1 MKSYSVGVLVVFLV
15 SAVTGWGAPVKYSD
29 LAKEEAFASATP
41 EQRLE
46 ILHKKIENKE
56 IASYD
61 VSADV
66 VGRLF
71 RVRLLDEADAGA
83 RLAVYGQLRAK
94 YSKLPATYELETHL
108 AVEFLAVS
116 PEGQKGDLVG
126 MMKWIK
132 RFQDEGKMSWPA
144 VAPLHDGMLA
154 AYLISNA
161 EYQGLPAKD
170 KVVFLRKLC
179 AEGAVADMTATHF
192 AVGVVASELAR
203 TPPEQQK
210 AVFDEIAPTLDFFTK
225 SAIRNAYEFP

>member
-1 MKSYSVGVLVVFLV
+1 MKSFTVGVLVVLVV
-15 SAVTGWGAPVKYSD
+15 SAVTGWAAPVKYSD
-29 LAKEEAFASATP
+29 LAKDEAFAAATA

-46 ILHKKIENKE
+46 IVNRKIENKE

-61 VSADV
+61 ISADG

-71 RVRLLDEADAGA
+71 RDRLRDEPDAGA
-83 RLAVYGQLRAK
+83 RITAYGQLRAK

-108 AVEFLAVS
+108 VVEFLAAS

-144 VAPLHDGMLA
+144 VAPLHDGMLG
-154 AYLISNA
+154 AYLISSA
-161 EYQGLPAKD
+161 EYQGLPAKE
-170 KVVFLRKLC
+170 KVVFLRKLS

-192 AVGVVASELAR
+192 TVGVVSSLLSQ

-210 AVFDEIAPTLDFFTK
+210 AVFDELAPTLDFFTK
-225 SAIRNAYEFP
+225 SAIRNAYEF